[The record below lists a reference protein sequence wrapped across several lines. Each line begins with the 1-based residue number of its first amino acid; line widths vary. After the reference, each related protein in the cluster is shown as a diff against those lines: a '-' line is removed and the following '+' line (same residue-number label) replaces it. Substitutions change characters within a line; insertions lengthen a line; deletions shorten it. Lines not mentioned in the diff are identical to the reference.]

1 MNELY
6 FLTETAQDTLKNA
19 IKLLADSNAVEAL
32 LALGELRYILDIMA
46 IEQEKTA
53 TEDHNGQCRR
63 H

>member
-6 FLTETAQDTLKNA
+6 FLTEAAQD
-19 IKLLADSNAVEAL
+19 AL
-32 LALGELRYILDIMA
+32 NRIVDQIEGNQIIRALTTMGELRYILDIMA

-53 TEDHNGQCRR
+53 TEDHNGQCR